1 MLHPVDTLKKKVA
14 AGENQYLEQDEHSMA
29 AARRAEHSNLA
40 RLEAEEQSHS
50 AALALAAAPRR
61 QATHL
66 PALLALLVQKY
77 LTRQLT
83 I

>member
-29 AARRAEHSNLA
+29 AARRAEHTHLA
-40 RLEAEEQSHS
+40 RLEAEEHSHS
-50 AALALAAAPRR
+50 AALAAAPRR
-61 QATHL
+61 RATHL

-77 LTRQLT
+77 LNRQLT